1 MKPHTT
7 SLALVAVPASAARP
21 SAAETAARVCG
32 LALDSYPPRLVA
44 QRLGCSTDLVT
55 GWGRGKSSPSLAQV
69 FASPERFALRLLAL
83 AGGVYASEVVEAPVR
98 ERLWC
103 CTVALGRCLSLTAG
117 RDLEQMTSEE
127 LERMRQGWADVHS
140 ESGKGLAEVDRE
152 LLRRAGVVKP
162 GEDKGAR

>member
-1 MKPHTT
+1 MNSHTT
-7 SLALVAVPASAARP
+7 SLALIETEALTPADKS
-21 SAAETAARVCG
+21 ARVVSV
-32 LALDSYPPRLVA
+32 ALETCPAAVVA
-44 QRLGCSTDLVT
+44 RRLGCSTDLVT

-152 LLRRAGVVKP
+152 LLRRAGVVTKP

>member
-1 MKPHTT
+1 MNSHTT
-7 SLALVAVPASAARP
+7 SLALIETEALTPADKS
-21 SAAETAARVCG
+21 ARVVSV
-32 LALDSYPPRLVA
+32 ALETCPAAVVA
-44 QRLGCSTDLVT
+44 RRLGCTPDRVRQWT
-55 GWGRGKSSPSLAQV
+55 RPGQGSPSLAQV

-117 RDLEQMTSEE
+117 RELEQMSREE
-127 LERMRQGWADVHS
+127 LERMRSSWADVHS

>member
-55 GWGRGKSSPSLAQV
+55 GWGRSKSSPSLVQV

-83 AGGVYASEVVEAPVR
+83 A
-98 ERLWC
+98 
-103 CTVALGRCLSLTAG
+103 
-117 RDLEQMTSEE
+117 
-127 LERMRQGWADVHS
+127 
-140 ESGKGLAEVDRE
+140 EVDRE
-152 LLRRAGVVKP
+152 LLRRAGVVTKP

>member
-1 MKPHTT
+1 MNSHTT
-7 SLALVAVPASAARP
+7 SLALIETEALTPADKS
-21 SAAETAARVCG
+21 ARVVSV
-32 LALDSYPPRLVA
+32 ALETCPAAVVA
-44 QRLGCSTDLVT
+44 RRLGCSTDLVT

-117 RDLEQMTSEE
+117 RDLEQMSREE

>member
-1 MKPHTT
+1 MKPHSP
-7 SLALVAVPASAARP
+7 SLALVQVPASAARP

-55 GWGRGKSSPSLAQV
+55 GWG
-69 FASPERFALRLLAL
+69 
-83 AGGVYASEVVEAPVR
+83 
-98 ERLWC
+98 
-103 CTVALGRCLSLTAG
+103 
-117 RDLEQMTSEE
+117 
-127 LERMRQGWADVHS
+127 WADVHS

>member
-1 MKPHTT
+1 MNSHTT
-7 SLALVAVPASAARP
+7 SLALIETEALTPADKS
-21 SAAETAARVCG
+21 ARVVSV
-32 LALDSYPPRLVA
+32 ALETCPAAVVA
-44 QRLGCSTDLVT
+44 RRLGCSTDLVT

>member
-1 MKPHTT
+1 MNSHTT
-7 SLALVAVPASAARP
+7 SLALIETEALTPADKS
-21 SAAETAARVCG
+21 ARVVSV
-32 LALDSYPPRLVA
+32 ALETCPAAVVA
-44 QRLGCSTDLVT
+44 RRLGCSTDLVT
-55 GWGRGKSSPSLAQV
+55 GWGRGKSSPRLDQV

-117 RDLEQMTSEE
+117 RDLEQMSREE

>member
-1 MKPHTT
+1 MNSHTT
-7 SLALVAVPASAARP
+7 SLALIETEALTPADKS
-21 SAAETAARVCG
+21 ARVVSV
-32 LALDSYPPRLVA
+32 ALETCPAAVVA
-44 QRLGCSTDLVT
+44 RRLGCTPDRVRQWT
-55 GWGRGKSSPSLAQV
+55 RPGQGSPRLAQV

-117 RDLEQMTSEE
+117 RE

-162 GEDKGAR
+162 GADKGAR

>member
-1 MKPHTT
+1 MNSHTT
-7 SLALVAVPASAARP
+7 SLALIETEALTPADKS
-21 SAAETAARVCG
+21 ARVVSV
-32 LALDSYPPRLVA
+32 ALETCPAAVVA
-44 QRLGCSTDLVT
+44 RRLGCSTDLVT

-117 RDLEQMTSEE
+117 RDLEQMSREE
-127 LERMRQGWADVHS
+127 LERMRSSWADVHS

-152 LLRRAGVVKP
+152 LLRRAGVTKP